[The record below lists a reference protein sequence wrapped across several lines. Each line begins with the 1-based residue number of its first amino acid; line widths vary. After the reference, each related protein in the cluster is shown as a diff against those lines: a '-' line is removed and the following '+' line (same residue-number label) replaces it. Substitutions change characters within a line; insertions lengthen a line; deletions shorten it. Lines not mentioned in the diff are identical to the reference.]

1 MFERAV
7 VKRQVKKEIKEAE
20 DNPTT
25 DSTTNQ
31 GDGGTEGPKHSTD
44 SLDGAAEETKGRRL
58 LKNFYSQFRFFF
70 IGFKLNMK
78 NNIVPTSPPYQQRRP

>member
-58 LKNFYSQFRFFF
+58 LKKFLFPISFFF
-70 IGFKLNMK
+70 IGFRLNMK